1 MTVCTN
7 CNHQNDGGK
16 FCENCGS
23 PLIATAT
30 TVSPDGASTS
40 QVVGQ
45 PQGST
50 QPNQYL
56 EGAKQVSKQY
66 GLYFLQV
73 LKKPYSSSV
82 NVGAEHFTNGL
93 ITMVLYSLFNPLI
106 VFFALKGVLA
116 DMTGFGNDFFGEE
129 VEVNVPFMEV
139 VIKPTL
145 AYVVFVLLVATFSFA
160 AIKLGRIN
168 ANFKEVVARFG
179 VFLIPAVAILAIGL
193 LFSILKVK
201 MFVLFALLGFLI
213 LLFLVPPLVIASFK
227 KESQEGIDVIYGSI
241 ITYILSFV
249 ALAIM
254 GDLLFEQIKSY
265 VMDMFGGG
273 LY

>member
-1 MTVCTN
+1 MTTCTN

-23 PLIATAT
+23 PLVAAATPS
-30 TVSPDGASTS
+30 VEGTS
-40 QVVGQ
+40 IPKVVGQ

-50 QPNQYL
+50 EPNQYL

-93 ITMVLYSLFNPLI
+93 ITMFLYSILIPLI
-106 VFFALKGVLA
+106 VYFALKGVLA
-116 DMTGFGNDFFGEE
+116 DVSGLGTDFFGEE
-129 VEVNVPFMEV
+129 VEMDIPFMEV
-139 VIKPTL
+139 VITPAI
-145 AYVVFVLLVATFSFA
+145 AYVAFVLLVATFSFA

-168 ANFKEVVARFG
+168 VGFKEVVARFG

-193 LFSILKVK
+193 LFAILKVK
-201 MFVLFALLGFLI
+201 MFVFFTLLGFLI
-213 LLFLVPPLVIASFK
+213 LIFLVPPLVIASFK
-227 KESQEGIDVIYGSI
+227 KDSQEGIDVIYGSL
-241 ITYILSFV
+241 ITYVLSFV

-265 VMDMFGGG
+265 VLDMIGGG

>member
-1 MTVCTN
+1 MTTCTN

-23 PLIATAT
+23 PLVAAATSS
-30 TVSPDGASTS
+30 VEGTS
-40 QVVGQ
+40 IPKVLGQ
-45 PQGST
+45 PQAST
-50 QPNQYL
+50 EPNQYF

-93 ITMVLYSLFNPLI
+93 ITMVLYSIFIPLI
-106 VFFALKGVLA
+106 VYFALKGVLA
-116 DMTGFGNDFFGEE
+116 DVTGLGTDFFGEE
-129 VEVNVPFMEV
+129 VEVDVPFMEV
-139 VIKPTL
+139 VIKPAL

-168 ANFKEVVARFG
+168 AGFKEVVARFG

-193 LFSILKVK
+193 LFAILKVK
-201 MFVLFALLGFLI
+201 MFVLFTLLGFFI

-241 ITYILSFV
+241 ITYVLSFV

-265 VMDMFGGG
+265 VIEMFGGG